1 MLRSINRNI
10 PFLLPFNLVIRF
22 RKEEIIDDISLSSF
36 KNRRPNWFERK
47 SFHCLESLDILL
59 QGKIIISSIN
69 ISNNPLFFPSFS
81 NLVKNSSVSLRQI
94 TPIASQ
100 FASSWDRHWNIVHEF
115 PPVKNLRSFDRYR
128 RRRRI
133 ENRARKHLSYS
144 KTISRD
150 ARSNPFTMHYQRES
164 TVQSWRRWLP
174 HRLYQLSSKLRSIVR
189 CSASSSRRLISTPL
203 ELHCDF
209 HSYYCHIPTPVTL
222 FPYPR
227 CLRSYTRVHQACTI
241 SFHLDD
247 NPKIRETDLVDRF
260 RTKEAG

>member
-189 CSASSSRRLISTPL
+189 CSASSSRRLISTPSNYTATSTRITATFQHQWPCSPIHVVL
-203 ELHCDF
+203 DRTLASTKRARF
-209 HSYYCHIPTPVTL
+209 HSI
-222 FPYPR
+222 
-227 CLRSYTRVHQACTI
+227 STI
-241 SFHLDD
+241 
-247 NPKIRETDLVDRF
+247 IQR
-260 RTKEAG
+260 